1 MNRREALK
9 TLMLITG
16 GTVFGAQAMLSGCAR
31 FTRRFSFRS
40 SQRSLFNEFGN
51 VIIPDSGDVAGFV
64 ETIVNDFYTDE
75 ELVMFKSGLDALASD
90 GFSAERLQ
98 ALETAKDEPYLML
111 KQLVV
116 WSWLTSSQAAA
127 EAYRYDPVPGDF
139 PTDVP
144 YVPGDKAIYPRF
156 GAGSASRFAR
166 FHSS

>member
-1 MNRREALK
+1 MNRKDALK

-16 GTVFGAQAMLSGCAR
+16 GTVFGAQAFLSGCANR
-31 FTRRFSFRS
+31 QRAFAFSGS
-40 SQRSLFNEFGN
+40 ERSLMDEFGN
-51 VIIPDSGDVAGFV
+51 AILPDAGELAGFI
-64 ETIVNDFYTDE
+64 ETIVRDFYTDE
-75 ELVMFKSGLDALASD
+75 ERVIFRTGLDALKSD
-90 GFSAERLQ
+90 GFAADRLQ

-144 YVPGDKAIYPRF
+144 YTPGDKVIYPRF